1 MNDAD
6 DRDLLGTGED
16 PDSGSLDRIA
26 DGALVV
32 RISLPGTPEEVSCE
46 LDGFERVT
54 QQHQFTCST
63 GDQFGGRWRG
73 VPVSAL
79 LETVSLPAETTH
91 LVVEA
96 VDGFRAC
103 VPIRDALAGLLAI
116 ADSDGLVDS
125 APRFVST
132 GVDGT
137 QTVKRVTR
145 LEPVSLDPGEAPD
158 TYEGT

>member
-1 MNDAD
+1 MTEDDGHDLRGTSNDSDAV
-6 DRDLLGTGED
+6 
-16 PDSGSLDRIA
+16 SLERIA
-26 DGALVV
+26 DDALAV

-46 LDGFERVT
+46 LDDFERVT
-54 QQHQFTCST
+54 QEHQFTCAT
-63 GDQFGGRWRG
+63 GDQFGDRWRG
-73 VPVSAL
+73 VPVSEL

-91 LVVEA
+91 LLVEA

-103 VPIRDALAGLLAI
+103 VPIRDALDGLLAI
-116 ADSDGLVDS
+116 ADSDGLFDS

-145 LEPVSLDPGEAPD
+145 LEPVALEPGEAPD